1 MKKSEL
7 QSGMII
13 QTTHNRYGFVEL
25 DRNRINI
32 CYDPDVLKDEYA
44 HLEMVSLDDVFEYDD
59 GKLGIG
65 TIVTQEM
72 KDKYPTVY
80 DCFEVGGLCIYYD
93 IVAVYTS
100 KRIYYDGVGAYPPLI
115 INENEEEIE
124 VECDDVK

>member
-7 QSGMII
+7 KSGMII

-32 CYDPDVLKDEYA
+32 CYDPDVIKDEYA
-44 HLEMVSLDDVFEYDD
+44 HLEMMSLDDVYEYDN

-65 TIVTQEM
+65 CIVTEDLQ
-72 KDKYPTVY
+72 KKYPDFY
-80 DCFEVGGLCIYYD
+80 GEYSIGDLCIFYD

-100 KRIYYDGVGAYPPLI
+100 NRIYYDGVGAYPPLI
-115 INENEEEIE
+115 I
-124 VECDDVK
+124 D